1 MSRNPF
7 VLGLQRNPDA
17 FLDSLSS
24 DELGAVMD
32 ACARLLERR
41 ALAGDRAAGPA
52 LQALYRMLGDL
63 KV

>member
-7 VLGLQRNPDA
+7 VLGLRRDPDA
-17 FLDSLSS
+17 FLESLSS
-24 DELGAVMD
+24 EELGAVTE
-32 ACARLLERR
+32 ACARVLERR